1 MLAKADE
8 MCFLSIINTRDKV
21 HVMEMT
27 WLCARMLAENFL
39 IKRCNCLGMRI
50 LYSLAGVESMHY
62 CDFAL
67 FDGG

>member
-1 MLAKADE
+1 MKIHEPCVRNLAA
-8 MCFLSIINTRDKV
+8 
-21 HVMEMT
+21 
-27 WLCARMLAENFL
+27 NFL
-39 IKRCNCLGMRI
+39 VKRCNCLGMRI